1 MKTVPGIQSGIAAT
15 PPGGVEATAP
25 SVSSSAVSKHSESHT
40 NQAPPPAVAGAVA
53 EPSPEDIE
61 TAVAQLQESLSEMPG
76 GGEREARLLFDER
89 SGSYLVE
96 IRDKESGELLQSFPP
111 EKLLNRDRH
120 PADVL
125 GTVIDRRS

>member
-25 SVSSSAVSKHSESHT
+25 SVSSSAVSKHPESYT
-40 NQAPPPAVAGAVA
+40 NQAPAPADAVA